1 MRSNLDVA
9 RLLLRKAESDLADV
23 RRTLASQGPY
33 DTALF
38 HCQQAVEKYL
48 KALLAANSVIYPKI
62 HDVVELAELA
72 GEFCPAVRQL
82 PFDVAEFNPFAIT
95 IRYDDV
101 DEPVSLTMATE
112 MFAKC
117 SQVLAVIAQ
126 TLPEEI
132 RP

>member
-48 KALLAANSVIYPKI
+48 KALL
-62 HDVVELAELA
+62 
-72 GEFCPAVRQL
+72 
-82 PFDVAEFNPFAIT
+82 
-95 IRYDDV
+95 
-101 DEPVSLTMATE
+101 
-112 MFAKC
+112 
-117 SQVLAVIAQ
+117 
-126 TLPEEI
+126 EEI